1 MKITLILN
9 RDAGTLRALD
19 AKAVSEELAGIF
31 RAEGH
36 NAMPVVTT
44 GEDVVAAIRQA
55 AKAEETDA
63 IVVGGG
69 DGTISCAAAISAMSG
84 VPLGILPLGT
94 MNYFARSLGIPA
106 EMKAAA
112 VALAT
117 GEFAAVDIAEV
128 NGHPFVHTLILGLH
142 PKMVE
147 ERERAG
153 HHTRY
158 GKMLGSARAFMR
170 VLRNPRR
177 FFVSIETDGKTVV
190 RRTAGVVVSNNPLGK
205 GHMPYADRL
214 DRGVLGLYV
223 TTARGLVQLVRVT
236 AAAALGTA
244 EESPL
249 IDYLETT
256 TADINLGG
264 QRSIRVTLDGELVR
278 LRVPLKVKIVAGGL
292 RVLKPRTE
300 PPARSTKCSA
310 G

>member
-9 RDAGTLRALD
+9 GDAGTLRALD
-19 AKAVSEELAGIF
+19 ATAVGEELAGIF
-31 RAEGH
+31 RVEGH
-36 NAMPVVTT
+36 TAMPVVTT
-44 GEDVVAAIRQA
+44 GEDVVATIRKA
-55 AKAEETDA
+55 AKAGETDA

-69 DGTISCAAAISAMSG
+69 DGTISSAAAISAETG

-94 MNYFARSLGIPA
+94 MNFFARSLGIPA

-112 VALAT
+112 VALAK
-117 GEFAAVDIAEV
+117 GEVAVVDIAAV

-147 ERERAG
+147 EREKAG
-153 HHTRY
+153 HQTRY
-158 GKMLGSARAFMR
+158 GKMLGSGRAFFH

-177 FFVSIETDGKTVV
+177 FFVSIETDGRTVV

-214 DRGVLGLYV
+214 DEGVLGLYV
-223 TTARGLVQLVRVT
+223 TTARGVLQHVRVT
-236 AAAALGTA
+236 AAAAFGTA

-249 IDYLETT
+249 VEYLETT

-264 QRSIRVTLDGELVR
+264 QGSIRVTLDGELVR

-292 RVLKPRTE
+292 RVLRPKAE
-300 PPARSTKCSA
+300 PPARSTKSSA